1 MTASSRFSPAWLT
14 LLAVGLVTA
23 FSVSACESGL
33 DAPGVTATVQSSEAF
48 ALLPADAQMIGMMD
62 LRAARESDA
71 IKTATGGAGLGMVSP
86 DGSDDFD
93 EFVRLTGFNPGE
105 DLDRVY
111 IAAREANRAAA
122 FVGYGRFDRDRIARF
137 VADQED
143 AELEATEIDG
153 IPVYL
158 STRDT
163 ERGGFALVNDEM
175 ILAGDEAS
183 LRAMLA
189 RVGTTDATPSADV
202 QALLDRVQYPDGAW
216 FIARD
221 LGVAGSDATLGDA
234 PMGAAAT
241 MADDMVVSM
250 DFRRDG
256 VAFGAFVTPR
266 SGASASDLAD
276 VLKGGVAAARAG
288 LKDEPGAIDMLD
300 DVDVKTRDGG
310 VGVDAFVPSSF
321 LASLHD

>member
-1 MTASSRFSPAWLT
+1 MTLASRLSSPTWLT
-14 LLAVGLVTA
+14 FFAAGLVLA
-23 FSVSACESGL
+23 LSVSACESGL

-48 ALLPADAQMIGMMD
+48 ALLPSDARMIGMMD

-93 EFVRLTGFNPGE
+93 AFVRMTGFNPGE

-111 IAAREANRAAA
+111 IAARETDQAAA
-122 FVGYGRFDRDRIARF
+122 FVGYGRFDRDRIARY
-137 VADQED
+137 VADQD
-143 AELEATEIDG
+143 AAELEATEIDG
-153 IPVYL
+153 IPAYL
-158 STRDT
+158 STGDAR
-163 ERGGFALVNDEM
+163 RGGFALVNDEM

-189 RVGTTDATPSADV
+189 RVGTTDATPSADI

-221 LGVAGSDATLGDA
+221 LDVNGASGGDD

-266 SGASASDLAD
+266 NGASASDLAD

>member
-1 MTASSRFSPAWLT
+1 MNLAPRLSPPTRLT
-14 LLAVGLVTA
+14 LIAAGLVA
-23 FSVSACESGL
+23 ALSFSACESGL

-48 ALLPADAQMIGMMD
+48 ALLPADARMIGMMD

-71 IKTATGGAGLGMVSP
+71 IRTATGGAGLGMVSP

-93 EFVRLTGFNPGE
+93 AFVRMTGFNPGE

-111 IAAREANRAAA
+111 IAARESDKAAA

-137 VADQED
+137 VADQDD

-153 IPVYL
+153 ITVYL
-158 STRDT
+158 STGPS
-163 ERGGFALVNDEM
+163 ERGGFAFVNDEM

-183 LRAMLA
+183 LRTMLS
-189 RVGTTDATPSADV
+189 RVGSADAQPPADI

-221 LGVAGSDATLGDA
+221 LDVDGAPGDD

-256 VAFGAFVTPR
+256 VAFGAFITPR

-288 LKDEPGAIDMLD
+288 LKDEPGAVDMLD
-300 DVDVKTRDGG
+300 DVDVKARDGG